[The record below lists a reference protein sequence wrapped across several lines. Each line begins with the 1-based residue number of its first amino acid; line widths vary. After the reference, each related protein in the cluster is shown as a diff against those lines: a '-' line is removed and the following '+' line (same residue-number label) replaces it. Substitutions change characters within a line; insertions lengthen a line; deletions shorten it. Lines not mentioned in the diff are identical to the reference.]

1 MIIVAKNLI
10 YLTNIYRKG
19 LHMKLYFNIQ
29 NAENGFM
36 GLNPCLKRGE

>member
-36 GLNPCLKRGE
+36 GLVHA